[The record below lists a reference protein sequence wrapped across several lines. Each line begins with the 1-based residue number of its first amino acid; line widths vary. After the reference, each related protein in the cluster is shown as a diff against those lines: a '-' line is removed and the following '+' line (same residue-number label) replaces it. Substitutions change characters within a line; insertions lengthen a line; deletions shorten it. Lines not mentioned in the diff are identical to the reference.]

1 MPLIR
6 YEHNHPI
13 PRSLLREVILDFG
26 AYADFIPQVRSS
38 TVKKA
43 GKGAWEVDIKL
54 FVIRPL
60 SYRIRM
66 EEKEEGHLVWD
77 LLEGVFT
84 INRGYW
90 KLEES
95 EIGCHVVYEVELQ
108 LGTFLPSLITKKL
121 QERAIPD
128 LISAFVREAEKRLG
142 AQPEIDPDDN

>member
-6 YEHNHPI
+6 YEQHHSI
-13 PRSLLREVILDFG
+13 PKSLLREVILDFG
-26 AYADFIPQVRSS
+26 AYVDFIPQVRSCRVN
-38 TVKKA
+38 TV
-43 GKGAWEVDIKL
+43 GKGVWEVDIKI

-84 INRGYW
+84 INRGFW

-95 EIGCHVVYEVELQ
+95 EEGCLVQYEVELQ
-108 LGTFLPSLITKKL
+108 LGTFLPSIIIKKVE
-121 QERAIPD
+121 ERAIPD
-128 LISAFVREAEKRLG
+128 LISAFVCEAKQRLS
-142 AQPEIDPDDN
+142 AQLGNDQADN